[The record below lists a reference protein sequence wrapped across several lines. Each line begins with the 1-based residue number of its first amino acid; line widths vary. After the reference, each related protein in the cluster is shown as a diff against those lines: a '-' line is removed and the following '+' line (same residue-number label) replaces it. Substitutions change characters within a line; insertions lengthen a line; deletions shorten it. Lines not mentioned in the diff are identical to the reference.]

1 MLAVLPSLA
10 PGLVGSR
17 TARLVRLDAVELAF
31 LPHPSF
37 PGTTQWDAM
46 ALRRVA
52 CTGVFQRVQ
61 ALW

>member
-10 PGLVGSR
+10 PGLGSR

-37 PGTTQWDAM
+37 PGHHAVDAM

-52 CTGVFQRVQ
+52 HRRLPACASR
-61 ALW
+61 